1 MNELTIPERYN
12 YIAAFLTL
20 ACDLGCPFCIND
32 FAQEAENYSLI
43 PAGKWVEGLNRIVS
57 RADLPVTLQGGE
69 PSLHPGFIDII
80 NGIRPGLNIDI
91 LTNLQFD
98 VDEFME
104 AVPPGRVRREA
115 PYASIRASY
124 HPGQMDY
131 EELKTKTV
139 KLLECGYSVGI
150 WAVQHP
156 DNLAEIERAREDAV
170 NAGID
175 FRVKEFL
182 GYHDGKLHGVYKY
195 EEALSGE
202 ASSVECR
209 TSELIIGPAGDIF
222 RCHADL
228 YQGHQPIGNICD
240 ESFEIC
246 DVFRPCDCHGLCNPC
261 DVKTKTD
268 RYQEFGHTSV
278 EIEREKD

>member
-1 MNELTIPERYN
+1 MKELTIPERYN
-12 YIAAFLTL
+12 YIAVFLTL
-20 ACDLGCPFCIND
+20 ACNLKCPFCIND
-32 FAQEAENYSLI
+32 FSDKTEGYSLI
-43 PAGKWVEGLNRIVS
+43 PADKWIEGLNRIVS
-57 RADLPVTLQGGE
+57 RPDLPVTLQGGE

-80 NGIRPGLNIDI
+80 NGLRPDLNIDI

-104 AVPPGRVRREA
+104 AVSPSRVHRDA

-124 HPGQMDY
+124 HPRQMDY
-131 EELKTKTV
+131 EELKAKV
-139 KLLECGYSVGI
+139 LKLLENDYSVGI

-156 DNLAEIERAREDAV
+156 GMLAEIEWAREDAV

-175 FRVKEFL
+175 FRVKDFL
-182 GYHDGKLHGVYKY
+182 GYHDGQRHGVYKY

-209 TSELIIGPAGDIF
+209 TSELIIGPSGDVF

-228 YQGHQPIGNICD
+228 YQGRAVIGHICD
-240 ESFEIC
+240 ELFDIE
-246 DVFRPCDCHGLCNPC
+246 DVFRQCGCFGLCNPC
-261 DVKTKTD
+261 DVKTKTN

-278 EIEREKD
+278 EIEWEKS